1 MKTQT
6 KYYTI
11 VLVLLM
17 IFLAINM
24 TKNRSQKIT
33 IKQNVDIFGEL
44 DLDEEE
50 IHKLP
55 VSLTLKNTLNVSS
68 IRECVESTKHI
79 YNSVVKKGAYV
90 IVIVDKKDLALYSAI
105 VNVIFKL
112 TPKTIIITSD
122 KEDVLSAITFL
133 SKDTPSMVLTFNNGK
148 MLLPHQVSS
157 LYPDP
162 VVISNEINQ
171 EKDVL
176 YAPINTALNI
186 RLITAYKGM
195 DMKVINCSIQNADG
209 IVIDNRIDEKID
221 LQLDDSIKLPIIIV
235 GSTKITKFINEPLL
249 TPEDAIAMLYM
260 HLTRN
265 PPQKPPPQQQLIKP
279 QKNRVKKGLQ
289 FR

>member
-1 MKTQT
+1 MKNQT

-24 TKNRSQKIT
+24 TKNRDQKAA
-33 IKQNVDIFGEL
+33 IKQKVDLYGEL
-44 DLDEEE
+44 DLEEDE
-50 IHKLP
+50 INKLP
-55 VSLTLKNTLNVSS
+55 VSLSLKNKLNISS
-68 IRECVESTKHI
+68 IKDCVESTKHI
-79 YNSVVKKGAYV
+79 YNSVIKNGSYV
-90 IVIVDKKDLALYSAI
+90 IVIVDKKDLASYSAI
-105 VNVIFKL
+105 VNVIFKS
-112 TPKTIIITSD
+112 TPKTIILTSD

-148 MLLPHQVSS
+148 MVLPHQVSS
-157 LYPDP
+157 LSPDP
-162 VVISNEINQ
+162 VVLSEDINKGK
-171 EKDVL
+171 EVWFE
-176 YAPINTALNI
+176 PVNTDLNI

-195 DMKVINCSIQNADG
+195 DMKVIHCSIQNADG

-235 GSTKITKFINEPLL
+235 GSTKITKFINEPKL
-249 TPEDAIAMLYM
+249 TPEDAMAMLYM

-265 PPQKPPPQQQLIKP
+265 PPQKPPQQQQLIKP
-279 QKNRVKKGLQ
+279 QKNRVKKGFQ